1 VPSSSSATSKGPVAF
16 RAEGVGKRYRLGEL
30 TRRGRYRPGLLS
42 ERLTEATRAPFQ
54 WLSGKRRDSSA
65 DEDEEFWALR
75 DISFEMHR
83 GEALGLIGRNG
94 AGKSTLLKLISRI
107 TLPTEGRI
115 VTYGRVSTLLEVG
128 TGFHP
133 ELTGRENIYLRG
145 TVLGMR
151 RREIDRKFEEIV
163 DFSGVERFLETPVK
177 HYSSGMYVRLA
188 FAVAAHLEPEIV
200 LVDEVLAVGDFE
212 FQKKCLGKME
222 DIAGEG
228 RAVVF
233 VSHNL
238 NAVQRLCD
246 RALLLEGGRLVADG
260 TAGEV
265 AGAYLE
271 AIQPEQE
278 GGTSVISE
286 RVDRKGIGGARLSR
300 LKMTDL
306 AGRPTGRLYL
316 GQPFR
321 IEATYQVEEE
331 MEAVVE
337 FGISNMD
344 GQRIATVQNIDGGG
358 EPFQLAPGTRAVSA
372 EIEITMLPGDYA
384 IDAILLRT
392 DQKVPDSVERALRFS
407 ALNVP
412 HEGGSSWPW
421 RRVRGHVQPAS
432 TWSEPAPESLVAEPR
447 EPTAAERQG

>member
-16 RAEGVGKRYRLGEL
+16 RAEGVGKLYRLGEF

-42 ERLTEATRAPFQ
+42 ERLGDATRAPLQ
-54 WLSGKRRDSSA
+54 WLGGKRRDRSRV
-65 DEDEEFWALR
+65 EDEEFWAVR
-75 DISFEMHR
+75 DTSFEMHR

-145 TVLGMR
+145 TILGMR
-151 RREIDRKFEEIV
+151 RREIDRKFDEIV
-163 DFSGVERFLETPVK
+163 EFSGVERFLETPVK
-177 HYSSGMYVRLA
+177 RYSSGMYVRLA

-200 LVDEVLAVGDFE
+200 LIDEVLAVGDFE

-233 VSHNL
+233 VSHDL

-246 RALLLEGGRLVADG
+246 RALLVEGGRLTADG
-260 TAGEV
+260 PAGEV
-265 AGAYLE
+265 VGDYLE

-286 RVDRKGIGGARLSR
+286 QVERTGIGGARLLLLR
-300 LKMTDL
+300 MTDL
-306 AGRPTGRLYL
+306 AGRPISRLYF

-321 IEATYQVEEE
+321 VEATYQVDEA
-331 MEAVVE
+331 METVVE
-337 FGISNMD
+337 FGISNID

-358 EPFQLAPGTRAVSA
+358 EPFQFTPGTRAVSA
-372 EIEITMLPGDYA
+372 EIEITMLPGDYL
-384 IDAILLRT
+384 IDVVLLHT
-392 DQKVPDSVERALRFS
+392 DSKSVDRVDRALRFVG
-407 ALNVP
+407 LNVP
-412 HEGGSSWPW
+412 YGGGDGWPW
-421 RRVRGHVQPAS
+421 RSVRGHVRPAS
-432 TWSEPAPESLVAEPR
+432 TWSEVVSRSLVE
-447 EPTAAERQG
+447 ELQ